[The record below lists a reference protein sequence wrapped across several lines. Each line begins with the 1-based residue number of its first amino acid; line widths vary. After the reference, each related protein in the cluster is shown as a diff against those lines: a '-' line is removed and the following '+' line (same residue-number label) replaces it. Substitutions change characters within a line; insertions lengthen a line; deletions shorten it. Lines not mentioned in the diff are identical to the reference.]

1 MKKLFKFLLITTF
14 FSYYFVAIAL
24 NFPLISNHLN
34 LLGLTGDKALVHVSP
49 ETYLGKYPT
58 VANLEDYKRTEGIK
72 RVITL
77 MDPEFPIS
85 RELVKSEKKYCK
97 TLGIEYIVIPIA
109 LFSKNPMDYM
119 IIRDFLD
126 EEKKKT
132 LIHAYFYDDRL
143 LMLEKIL
150 KRY

>member
-1 MKKLFKFLLITTF
+1 MKRLFKFLLITTF

-24 NFPLISNHLN
+24 NFPWINEHLN
-34 LLGLTGDKALVHVSP
+34 PLAFTGERTLVQVSS
-49 ETYLGKYPT
+49 ETYLGNYPT
-58 VANLEDYKRTEGIK
+58 VTNLEDYKKTKGIR

-85 RELVKSEKKYCK
+85 RELIKAEKKYCK
-97 TLGIEYIVIPIA
+97 TLGIEHIVIPIA

-132 LIHAYFYDDRL
+132 LIHTYFYDDRL
-143 LMLEKIL
+143 VMLEKIL